1 MAKVDDTKGLTVTK
15 SGDMPEW
22 YTQVCKKAGLA
33 DHAPIKGC
41 MVIRP
46 NGYVIWE
53 AIQKTFNDFLDE
65 DHVDNAYF
73 PLFVPES
80 FFAKEAEH
88 AEGFSP
94 EVAWIEKKGDHEER
108 YALRPTSEAI
118 MYDSYANWIRSWR
131 DLPLRINQWAN
142 IIRWE
147 VQDCKLFLR
156 TREFLWQEGHCVYET
171 EEECH
176 KETLHYLERY
186 RQIAEDLLAV
196 PVWLGRK
203 TEREK
208 FAGAKATYGIE
219 GFMPDGKALQ
229 MGTSHDLGQNF
240 AKAFDISFQNR
251 DEKPARPWQN
261 SWGISTR
268 MIGAV
273 VMTHGDDKGLILP
286 PRAAKHKVAIIPIIF
301 KGDTT
306 PVKECEKL
314 AKELKEF
321 RPILDTRD
329 EYSAGWK
336 FNKYELEGIP
346 LRAEMGPRD
355 IKNDEVVLVRRDTG
369 EKISVKRKGVANKI
383 TELLELMHTD
393 LFKKAQDAA
402 SEKICAP
409 KDYAAFK
416 KNIADRKVNY
426 CAHCGEDACEL
437 AIKEETAATTRN
449 IPLGEA
455 GEVKNGEK
463 CIKCG
468 KAAEY
473 MVYFARAY

>member
-1 MAKVDDTKGLTVTK
+1 
-15 SGDMPEW
+15 
-22 YTQVCKKAGLA
+22 
-33 DHAPIKGC
+33 
-41 MVIRP
+41 
-46 NGYVIWE
+46 
-53 AIQKTFNDFLDE
+53 
-65 DHVDNAYF
+65 
-73 PLFVPES
+73 
-80 FFAKEAEH
+80 
-88 AEGFSP
+88 
-94 EVAWIEKKGDHEER
+94 IEQKGDHEER

-118 MYDSYANWIRSWR
+118 INDSYAKWIRSWR
-131 DLPLRINQWAN
+131 DLPLKLNQWAN

-186 RQIAEDLLAV
+186 RQVSEDLLAI

-208 FAGAKATYGIE
+208 FAGAKETYGIE

-240 AKAFDISFQNR
+240 AKAFGINFQSR
-251 DEKPARPWQN
+251 DEKPTLPWQN

-268 MIGAV
+268 LIGAV
-273 VMTHGDDKGLILP
+273 IMTHGDDKGLIIP
-286 PRAAKHKVAIIPIIF
+286 PRAAKHKVAIVPIIF

-321 RPILDTRD
+321 KPILDARE

-346 LRAEMGPRD
+346 LRVEMGPRD
-355 IKNDEVVLVRRDTG
+355 IKNDEVVIVRRDTG
-369 EKISVKRKGVANKI
+369 EKISVKRKGAGKKI
-383 TELLELMHTD
+383 SALLETMHTD
-393 LFKKAQDAA
+393 MFAKAKKEA
-402 SEKICAP
+402 SAMILTP
-409 KDYAAFK
+409 KNYEDFK
-416 KNIADRKVNY
+416 KNIKDRKVNY
-426 CAHCGEDACEL
+426 CAHCGNDACEL

-449 IPLGEA
+449 IPLGKEA
-455 GEVKNGEK
+455 EPKKGFV